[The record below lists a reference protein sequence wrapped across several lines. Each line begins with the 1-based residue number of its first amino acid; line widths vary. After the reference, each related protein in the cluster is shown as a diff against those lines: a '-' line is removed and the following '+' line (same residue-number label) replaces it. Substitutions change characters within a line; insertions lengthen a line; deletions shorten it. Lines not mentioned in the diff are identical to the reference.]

1 MEERCFNLFNL
12 IVQSSCGNLI
22 IIITIRTPV
31 SALVTYNYYQEDTNS
46 GKSPQC
52 RGNLGKMNDPRAKR
66 KIKPI
71 VEYQIGN
78 KPLPMHG

>member
-1 MEERCFNLFNL
+1 M
-12 IVQSSCGNLI
+12 
-22 IIITIRTPV
+22 
-31 SALVTYNYYQEDTNS
+31 SAQVVYNYYQEDTNS

-52 RGNLGKMNDPRAKR
+52 WGSLGKMNDPRTRTKR